1 MHIQI
6 DERARVALQR
16 KPRAT
21 GREDLYPSIYL
32 SADVHSRFFLYM
44 VSANRSAAER
54 GAESLRDAMSLKVL
68 VEQRQEEMLREV
80 ELYRLKKALRAERK
94 KPASSLWASTV
105 AWELMRIGGLLRKF
119 LRVLRRANQNRQR

>member
-1 MHIQI
+1 VLKVYETM
-6 DERARVALQR
+6 
-16 KPRAT
+16 
-21 GREDLYPSIYL
+21 
-32 SADVHSRFFLYM
+32 
-44 VSANRSAAER
+44 
-54 GAESLRDAMSLKVL
+54 SLRVL

-94 KPASSLWASTV
+94 KPAASLWASTV